1 MKDLELLIQNRV
13 HAELSRLSE
22 STSATLAA
30 LEEQISSSPEP
41 TPQSGGGADHAARLK
56 AEKEELQDL
65 GRGSVQREI
74 ERLKKNLGRR
84 KVREEV
90 VRDEG
95 VENAKSKVLACL
107 RTNDRKPLNCYE
119 EVEAFRR
126 EVARLER
133 VFLGR
138 VLE

>member
-1 MKDLELLIQNRV
+1 M
-13 HAELSRLSE
+13 
-22 STSATLAA
+22 
-30 LEEQISSSPEP
+30 
-41 TPQSGGGADHAARLK
+41 
-56 AEKEELQDL
+56 
-65 GRGSVQREI
+65 
-74 ERLKKNLGRR
+74 
-84 KVREEV
+84 REEV
-90 VRDEG
+90 VKDEG
-95 VENAKSKVLACL
+95 VENARSKVLACL